1 LGKYGLINLICFAI
15 DSGIKMT
22 SLFKVQNGQLVR
34 AERRALT
41 QERLI
46 ENWVADDPSLLGLN
60 ALIIG
65 RQVTT
70 DHGKFIDLL
79 ALDRS
84 GGLVIIELKK
94 DRTPRDIV
102 AQILDYASWVKT
114 LTTPG
119 IYELSERYLSTR
131 LAAAFQERFNE
142 RIPEQL
148 NGTHS
153 MLIVASELDPASRRI
168 VEYLS
173 EEHGVSINTAFF
185 NVFSA
190 DGAEWLTTD
199 FLLDQVAVEE
209 RSERKVRAPWSGF
222 YFVNAG
228 LGEHRSWN
236 DMRRFGYVQAG
247 GGTFYSGRLD
257 QLSLGDQIFVYH
269 KGAGYIGYGTVTSA
283 KVLASQ
289 FETADGLLFEQ
300 ALHGPAIKLRS
311 TEPDLAEY
319 VVGVDWNR
327 TFDVEDARTFR
338 GIFANQNVV
347 CRLRDPATVD
357 FLVEEFGVENVD

>member
-1 LGKYGLINLICFAI
+1 
-15 DSGIKMT
+15 MT
-22 SLFKVQNGQLVR
+22 TLFKVQDGRLIR
-34 AERRALT
+34 AERRALA

-46 ENWVADDPSLLGLN
+46 ENWVADDPSLLGLD

-65 RQVTT
+65 RQVAT

-94 DRTPRDIV
+94 DRTPREIV
-102 AQILDYASWVKT
+102 AQVLDYASWVRT
-114 LTTPG
+114 LTTPAV
-119 IYELSERYLSTR
+119 YELAERHLTAR
-131 LAAAFQERFNE
+131 LAAAFQERFGE

-148 NGTHS
+148 NGSHS

-173 EEHGVSINTAFF
+173 EEHGVAINTAFF
-185 NVFSA
+185 NVFAA

-199 FLLDQVAVEE
+199 FLLDQAAVEE

-222 YFVNAG
+222 YFMNAG
-228 LGEHRSWN
+228 VGEHRSWN
-236 DMRRFGYVQAG
+236 DMRRYGYAQAG

-257 QLSLGDQIFVYH
+257 QLSVGDKIFAYH
-269 KGAGYIGYGTVTSA
+269 RGAGYIGYGIVTSP

-289 FETADGLLFEQ
+289 FQTENGPLFEQ
-300 ALHGPAIKLRS
+300 PLDGPAIKLRS
-311 TEPDLAEY
+311 SDPDLAEY
-319 VVGVDWNR
+319 VVGVKWLR
-327 TFDVEDARTFR
+327 TYELEDAKTFR
-338 GIFANQNVV
+338 GVFANQNVV

-357 FLVEEFGVENVD
+357 FLIQEFGVEQEE